1 MSPEEN
7 KALVR
12 RFYEEFLNGHDV
24 NQAEELFAP
33 NYVLYF
39 PDGPMDH
46 ERQKQTLTVFRTA
59 FPDLHFTIEDMLAE
73 GDKVATRFRWQG
85 IFQGIP
91 PSGKQVTV
99 SGIALN
105 RIAEGKLVEDRTE
118 LDLLGLMQQLGARLV
133 STLSSFTWKAR
144 NLVVNDC
151 RVLCVF
157 GT

>member
-1 MSPEEN
+1 MSTEDN

-39 PDGPMDH
+39 PGGPMDH
-46 ERQKQTLTVFRTA
+46 ERQKQTLTVFRAA
-59 FPDLHFTIEDMLAE
+59 FPDLHFTIEDMFAE
-73 GDKVATRFRWQG
+73 GDKVATRFTWRGTHQG

-91 PSGKQVTV
+91 PTGKQVTV

-118 LDLLGLMQQLGARLV
+118 LDLLGLMQQLGVIPAPGQ
-133 STLSSFTWKAR
+133 A
-144 NLVVNDC
+144 
-151 RVLCVF
+151 
-157 GT
+157 G